1 MMKVECNV
9 GVMLKAAQS
18 VSPAISGKSS
28 LPILRHVKIEAGETA
43 TDLTLF
49 GTDLEMGIRAS
60 SEADVKEAGEIAP
73 DAKMLTA
80 LLSKLPASATISLEG
95 SGNHSI
101 TAICLKSRYN
111 LAGADPSEIPTYLS
125 GNGDLFCFDI
135 GAEELS
141 RAIEQTSYA
150 VSIDKARANINGQLL
165 QLSEDGTLTI
175 VATDT
180 HRLCVRTI
188 SLSSFSGSGSVVVP
202 AAFFSALKGYLKT
215 APVSF
220 SFSPS
225 TIWASIPEAN
235 IEIYSRLI
243 AQQYPN
249 YQRVIPSSQISA
261 IRFDREEMISA
272 VERVMLVAEDNSNK
286 VIFEPEGMFLKAWS
300 ESATDKAQE
309 EVTYS
314 AERAEMPKQVGING
328 KYLLACL
335 NSFRGKEAQMEFSTE
350 LRPVTAYDMTAEGKD
365 EVLTVALMPMQI
377 V

>member
-9 GVMLKAAQS
+9 GTLLKAAQA

-28 LPILRHVKIEAGETA
+28 LPILRHVKIEAGEG
-43 TDLTLF
+43 LTLF
-49 GTDLEMGIRAS
+49 GTDNEMGIRAS
-60 SEADVKEAGEIAP
+60 SEADVKEAGEMAP

-101 TAICLKSRYN
+101 TATCLKSRYN
-111 LAGADPSEIPTYLS
+111 LAGADPSEFPTYLS
-125 GNGDLFCFDI
+125 GDGDLSCFDI

-150 VSIDKARANINGQLL
+150 VSTDKVRANINGQLL

-180 HRLCVRTI
+180 HRLCVRMT

-202 AAFFSALKGYLKT
+202 VAFFSALKGYLKT

-272 VERVMLVAEDNSNK
+272 VERVMLVAEDNSNR
-286 VIFEPEGMFLKAWS
+286 VIFESDGMFLRVWA
-300 ESATDKAQE
+300 ESVTDKAQE

-314 AERAEMPKQVGING
+314 PERAEMPKQVGVNG
-328 KYLLACL
+328 KYLLSCL